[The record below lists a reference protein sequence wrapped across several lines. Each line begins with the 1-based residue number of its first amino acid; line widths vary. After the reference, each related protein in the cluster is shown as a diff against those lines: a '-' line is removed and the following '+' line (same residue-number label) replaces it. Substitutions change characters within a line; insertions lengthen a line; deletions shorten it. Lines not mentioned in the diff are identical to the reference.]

1 MSGNWWRQDLTT
13 PTPTGGRAELVAGM
27 LGTRLDSASLTTL
40 GCEKGWEEKWD
51 IPWTVGLVTGE
62 SGTGK
67 TSLIRD
73 AWPGAITPAHLEWP
87 ADVAV
92 VDLFPPSLPQWRW
105 TLEWGTLILLK
116 ISLCGCCTTRPS
128 LTKRFRRRL

>member
-92 VDLFPPSLPQWRW
+92 VDLFPPSLPVGMVTR
-105 TLEWGTLILLK
+105 LLAGAGL
-116 ISLCGCCTTRPS
+116 STVPAWL
-128 LTKRFRRRL
+128 RLARANGSG